1 MGFFGGS
8 KTKIPATGYYALP
21 GDLKGQYTDFYNA
34 IPGATAAQN
43 FTLPDYNPDQSGAFQ
58 MARDAANPTAQGI
71 QNLIAPYQNPFNDSV
86 ISEINRQSQ
95 GPYSI
100 LKQALSQS
108 GQLGS
113 NRQMLGANDVDLSR
127 QNQIGSFLQSQFNN
141 SLNTGL
147 NAQQLGFQN
156 LLGIGNQQQQQ
167 AYQNQLAP
175 YQGLQAQQGLL
186 QPTVNYMGAST
197 PEQTIKTGGGLGG
210 ILGGISNI
218 AKMGSGIGS
227 LFGGGGFFGPG
238 WGATQGAGWAGDT
251 YMSDR
256 RLKENIKYRG
266 KEKGHKVYEFN
277 YRDNPHTRYIGVIA
291 QEVEET
297 HPEAVTELHG
307 YKRVNYGKIG
317 VNFRPISDARNG

>member
-71 QNLIAPYQNPFNDSV
+71 QNLVSAYQNPFNESV

-175 YQGLQAQQGLL
+175 YQGLEAQAGLL
-186 QPTVNYMGAST
+186 NPVVQYMGAST
-197 PEQTIKTGGGLGG
+197 PAQTIKTGGGLGG

-218 AKMGSGIGS
+218 AQMGSGVS
-227 LFGGGGFFGPG
+227 NLFGGGGFFG
-238 WGATQGAGWAGDT
+238 AGGGLSSLGT
-251 YMSDR
+251 LFSDR
-256 RLKENIKYRG
+256 RLKENIKYKG
-266 KEKGHKVYEFN
+266 KENGHKVYEFN
-277 YRDNPHTRYIGVIA
+277 YLDNPHTRYIGVIA

-297 HPEAVTELHG
+297 HPEAVIELLG

-317 VNFRPISDARNG
+317 VNFRPINGMAA